1 MDKAP
6 DVTVKSLM
14 ERMSGDPLNIKARNP
29 LASALASIQREKA
42 EFDQIFGAPLIDDM
56 VSSLGKAP
64 RDPNAYDNE
73 SYQQYRSLLD
83 EVLAAT
89 SFVAN
94 YPEQMRR
101 PVIEWLHTRTK
112 TVEVR
117 LPSLENALEHGL
129 DTFQDEVDF
138 NNRATL
144 FQNELKV
151 QRDLFSDQTGI
162 DEIQLN
168 TITGV
173 MAHIGRFCAKRA
185 RSLPLEVAW
194 AKCKEAGLEIPM
206 KMLVNY
212 LHVVSSYPGRANN
225 SLLTNMQSLSM
236 FDSKQ
241 HENHTS
247 KEADSDTTTD
257 DAVNDIRAEIAFF
270 HDLLYKPSE
279 KSLTVRVR
287 FLVSQGK
294 TAEAEALLEESKVS
308 SFHRSRLSHA
318 IFVYPSTLC
327 AYRIQARRV

>member
-1 MDKAP
+1 
-6 DVTVKSLM
+6 
-14 ERMSGDPLNIKARNP
+14 MSGDPLNIKAQNP
-29 LASALASIQREKA
+29 LDSALAS
-42 EFDQIFGAPLIDDM
+42 DQIFGAPLKDDM
-56 VSSLGKAP
+56 VSSLGKPP

-89 SFVAN
+89 SFTAN

-101 PVIEWLHTRTK
+101 SVIEWLHASTK

-117 LPSLENALEHGL
+117 LPSLDNALEHGL
-129 DTFQDEVDF
+129 GTFQDEVDF

-162 DEIQLN
+162 NEILPLN

-173 MAHIGRFCAKRA
+173 MAHIGRVCAKRA

-236 FDSKQ
+236 FDGKQ
-241 HENHTS
+241 HENHLSNEPDANTN
-247 KEADSDTTTD
+247 TD
-257 DAVNDIRAEIAFF
+257 DAVNNIRAEIAFF

-279 KSLTVRVR
+279 KSLTIRVK

-318 IFVYPSTLC
+318 IFVYQSTLC